1 MHHLGLTKL
10 INYSLSLFPL
20 VLEYR
25 QTKYYFITLGPA
37 TAGSGQTV
45 DAVGPTVDADGRRVS
60 ALYGR
65 NAVENVLK

>member
-1 MHHLGLTKL
+1 MFKEIKHLNKL
-10 INYSLSLFPL
+10 ANLLSLFPL

-37 TAGSGQTV
+37 TAGSAQ
-45 DAVGPTVDADGRRVS
+45 TVDADG
-60 ALYGR
+60 

>member
-1 MHHLGLTKL
+1 
-10 INYSLSLFPL
+10 
-20 VLEYR
+20 
-25 QTKYYFITLGPA
+25 LGPA

>member
-1 MHHLGLTKL
+1 MYHLGLTKL

-20 VLEYR
+20 VFYYR

-45 DAVGPTVDADGRRVS
+45 DADGRRVDAEGRRVS
-60 ALYGR
+60 MLYGR